1 MVTWGGFIAKMV
13 EFLVTKWAG
22 RKIDLALDD
31 KKRTAWMFLRL
42 HHALKDLSKLTKSIY
57 QEMDV
62 QFRSDDRS
70 NFAWLSEVDRSVS
83 NLSNEFFRIGDQLDE
98 ALAIFDPVLHHAL
111 LHLTYSK
118 CSLLVAATE
127 AFTVETDST
136 GNNQQIR
143 YTYPLE
149 PLINIDY
156 AQHYSWLESHREID
170 LDKLEWPQTVL
181 IGLETN
187 LYISEGTV
195 PSKRSP
201 NYVENVAALQS
212 ILEHHGAL
220 LEQANSALA
229 KFIRENF
236 SIEDVLFSK

>member
-1 MVTWGGFIAKMV
+1 MVTWGGVIAKMV
-13 EFLVTKWAG
+13 EFLVTKWAS
-22 RKIDLALDD
+22 RKIDLAFDAR
-31 KKRTAWMFLRL
+31 KRTAWMFVRL
-42 HHALKDLSKLTKSIY
+42 HHALKDLSKLTTSIY
-57 QEMDV
+57 EEIGV
-62 QFRSDDRS
+62 QSKNDGRSDS
-70 NFAWLSEVDRSVS
+70 AWLSEVDRSVS
-83 NLSNEFFRIGDQLDE
+83 DLSNEFFRIGDQLDE

-111 LHLTYSK
+111 LHLTFSK
-118 CSLLVAATE
+118 GSLLVAAAG
-127 AFTVETDST
+127 AFTVETDVT
-136 GNNQQIR
+136 ENNQQIQ

-149 PLINIDY
+149 ALININY

-229 KFIRENF
+229 TFIRENF
-236 SIEDVLFSK
+236 SIDDLLFSK